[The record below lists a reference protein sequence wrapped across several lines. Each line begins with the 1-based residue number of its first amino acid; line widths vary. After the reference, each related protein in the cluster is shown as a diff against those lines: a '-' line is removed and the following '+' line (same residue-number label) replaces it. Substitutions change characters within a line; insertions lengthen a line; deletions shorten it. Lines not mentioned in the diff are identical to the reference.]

1 MDTQKLIEAI
11 LNGDCKQAAGSTS
24 SADTFLEIGK
34 VYAVRTVTMIYTGR
48 LKAVNAQEYLFD
60 EVAWIPE
67 TERWESFADTG
78 AHKEAEPYKR
88 PVVIGRG
95 ALLDA
100 TEIPSVIRK
109 QK

>member
-1 MDTQKLIEAI
+1 MDKLKLIEAI
-11 LNGDCKQAAGSTS
+11 MNCNQREQPRQSLGVHS
-24 SADTFLEIGK
+24 FLEIGK

-48 LKAVNAQEYLFD
+48 LKAVSEQEFLFD

-67 TERWESFADTG
+67 TDRWASFVADG
-78 AHKEAEPYKR
+78 SHKEAEPYTR
-88 PVVIGRG
+88 PVVIYRG
-95 ALLDA
+95 AILDV